1 MRPGMNAEFET
12 DRKEDALLD
21 KNNANSDTQQQTSI
35 LHEDDEKFMALSS
48 IGGLKH
54 ESAERIFRL
63 LQFLTANECTRK
75 DVFEH
80 LALYYK
86 IDGAAPTAALTTSR
100 RTDRMFE
107 RDIKFLEEQGF
118 EIKKVKVRTKPT
130 RYSLVKGSG
139 PRATFLFT
147 ESEVDSLALLY
158 TLFADP
164 TRYAKADHTQPLPQQ
179 LPRNPFTDE
188 MLSLIEKLVSTL
200 PAEQKLHFDRWVRK
214 PYIYFNLSTV
224 ANYLPY
230 RATIDTIV
238 QAISNRRQIRFEY
251 MATQR
256 KEESFAHE
264 HIDPYYIIYLDGH
277 FYLIAYSHTI
287 SQFLEYRVDRIK
299 AETLKAENDMVDMER
314 RRRPVEFQFWIDGNI
329 AKRGLSQRWLTQTL
343 EREEVYL
350 DERGNQRRR
359 VLVRATA
366 YNEWRVIQQMLKY
379 GDKAELVEPPRLRE
393 EMRKV
398 VQRMAKFYE

>member
-1 MRPGMNAEFET
+1 MSHTIQCIQIWKNEFAAK
-12 DRKEDALLD
+12 KEGA
-21 KNNANSDTQQQTSI
+21 I
-35 LHEDDEKFMALSS
+35 LEDEQFVALSS
-48 IGGLKH
+48 ANGLKH

-63 LQFLTANECTRK
+63 LQFLTANACTRK

-80 LALYYK
+80 LAFYYK
-86 IDGAAPTAALTTSR
+86 IDDMAPAEMTGSR
-100 RTDRMFE
+100 RADRMFE

-118 EIKKVKVRTKPT
+118 EIKKVKARAKPT

-139 PRATFLFT
+139 PQATFLFS

-164 TRYAKADHTQPLPQQ
+164 TRYAKVDVTQPLPQQ
-179 LPRNPFTDE
+179 LPRNPFADE
-188 MLSLIEKLVSTL
+188 MLSLIERLIATL
-200 PAEQKLHFDRWVRK
+200 PAEQKLHFQRWVRK

-224 ANYLPY
+224 ANYLPH

-238 QAISNRRQIRFEY
+238 QSIGNRRQIRFAY

-256 KEESFAHE
+256 KEESFTHE
-264 HIDPYYIIYLDGH
+264 HIDPYYIIYMDGH
-277 FYLIAYSHTI
+277 FYLIAYSHA
-287 SQFLEYRVDRIK
+287 SNQFLEYRVDRIR
-299 AETLKAENDMVDMER
+299 AETLRQENAMVDMER
-314 RRRPVEFQFWIDGNI
+314 RRRPIEFQFWIDGSM

-350 DERGNQRRR
+350 DEQGQQRRR

-366 YNEWRVIQQMLKY
+366 YSEWRVIQQLLKY
-379 GDKAELVEPPRLRE
+379 GDKAELVEPAHLRE
-393 EMRKV
+393 EMKRV
-398 VQRMAKFYE
+398 VGRMAKFYE

>member
-1 MRPGMNAEFET
+1 M
-12 DRKEDALLD
+12 EDE
-21 KNNANSDTQQQTSI
+21 QFI
-35 LHEDDEKFMALSS
+35 ALSS
-48 IGGLKH
+48 ASGLKH

-80 LALYYK
+80 LAFYYK
-86 IDGAAPTAALTTSR
+86 IDDMAPAEMTNSR
-100 RTDRMFE
+100 RADRMFE

-118 EIKKVKVRTKPT
+118 EIKKLKARAKPT

-139 PRATFLFT
+139 PRATFLFSET
-147 ESEVDSLALLY
+147 EVDSLALLY

-164 TRYAKADHTQPLPQQ
+164 TRYAKTDISQPLPQQ
-179 LPRNPFTDE
+179 LPRNPFADE
-188 MLSLIEKLVSTL
+188 MLSLIEKLVATL
-200 PAEQKLHFDRWVRK
+200 PDEQKLHFDRWVRK

-224 ANYLPY
+224 ANYLPH

-238 QAISNRRQIRFEY
+238 QAISNRRQIRFAY

-256 KEESFAHE
+256 QEESLAHE
-264 HIDPYYIIYLDGH
+264 HIDPYYIIYMDGH
-277 FYLIAYSHTI
+277 FYLIAYSHT
-287 SQFLEYRVDRIK
+287 SNQFLEYRIDRIK

-314 RRRPVEFQFWIDGNI
+314 RRRPIEFQFWIDGSI
-329 AKRGLSQRWLTQTL
+329 AKRGLSQRWLTQKL

-350 DERGNQRRR
+350 DVQGQQRRR

-366 YNEWRVIQQMLKY
+366 YSEWRVVQQLLKY
-379 GDKAELVEPPRLRE
+379 GDKAELVEPPHLRE
-393 EMRKV
+393 EMKRV
-398 VQRMAKFYE
+398 VGRMAKFYE